1 MTLRELII
9 AKIVEFEFQSGKTMI
24 DDSFIKLTD
33 EELLKSYRNN
43 VYDEGYAD
51 GHCDGYSVG
60 IDENSLPTTD
70 ISLLN

>member
-51 GHCDGYSVG
+51 GHYDGYSAG
-60 IDENSLPTTD
+60 IDENSLSTPD

>member
-9 AKIVEFEFQSGKTMI
+9 TKIVEFEFQSGKTLI
-24 DDSFIKLTD
+24 ADSVISLTD

-51 GHCDGYSVG
+51 GHYDGYNAG
-60 IDENSLPTTD
+60 IDENNLPPTD